1 MQYWKTHQKSL
12 ILENLEIVFEKQVKF
27 TVWQQI
33 NDNRVTFDGEFSQ
46 ISKQICK
53 IKLST
58 KSINY
63 DRFNPEKP
71 FLCHIPGLDIILKKE
86 KYSKVGPFLEFT
98 VPSAIQV
105 YEKRRNKRYYYQY
118 QDHKNITFQSIAQDN
133 HTSKPD
139 ITFSSVLIDISVA
152 GAGVAVGKDI
162 IDKVQIGDIFYLV
175 NLTDQKLPEP
185 FKIKIVYIEAYKS
198 SENDLYK
205 VGITFDDQLDSIS
218 YKSINSIIEIKQK
231 KSQGLSGDLYCG
243 LDFEEQINKINL
255 IEGHNQV
262 LASNIKD
269 NVEYL
274 DKLRYMTTNMKV
286 DFLKSVN
293 NDLLAVA
300 LRLSSKELIY
310 ELFSELTV
318 TMQKEFLEKMQIEKP
333 ASGVCKAQDEI
344 LKTIRSKEANGEIV
358 LDPTAFITYV

>member
-1 MQYWKTHQKSL
+1 MQYWKTHQKPL
-12 ILENLEIVFEKQVKF
+12 ILSNLETALEKQVKF

-33 NDNRVTFDGEFSQ
+33 NNNRVTFDGEFTQ
-46 ISKQICK
+46 ISKQLCK
-53 IKLST
+53 IKISL

-63 DRFNPEKP
+63 DRFNPDKP
-71 FLCHIPGLDIILKKE
+71 FLCHIPGLDIILKKD
-86 KYSKVGPFLEFT
+86 KYSKVGQFIEFSL
-98 VPSAIQV
+98 PSDIQI

-118 QDHKNITFQSIAQDN
+118 QDHKNITFQSVTLDN
-133 HTSKPD
+133 STGRPD
-139 ITFSSVLIDISVA
+139 FTFSSVLIDISVA
-152 GAGVAVGKDI
+152 GAGMAVGKDMI
-162 IDKVQIGDIFYLV
+162 NRIQIGSIFHLT

-185 FKIKIVYIEAYKS
+185 FKVKVVYIEDYKS
-198 SENDLYK
+198 TENGLYK
-205 VGITFDDQLDSIS
+205 VGIIFDDQLDSIS

-231 KSQGLSGDLYCG
+231 KSQGLSSELYCG
-243 LDFEEQINKINL
+243 LDFEEQVNKVNMIDS
-255 IEGHNQV
+255 HNQA

-269 NVEYL
+269 NIEYL

-310 ELFSELTV
+310 DLFSELTE
-318 TMQKEFLEKMQIEKP
+318 TMQKEFLEKLQVEKP
-333 ASGVCKAQDEI
+333 ASGVCKAQDQI
-344 LKTIRSKEANGEIV
+344 LKVIRSKEANGEIV